1 MKNAIKLTMLTVVL
15 LSINLVTAQDL
26 RKNNQQQ
33 FVQYPE
39 NIDLDF
45 TKKELT
51 FLSEAF
57 SQEYVSIINNDINAS
72 RRFKHLLRN
81 RVRFIYVPYE
91 EKLKSYPKLS
101 SIGFFTDFNKNPKKD
116 LIFNKETF
124 NVLKYNFNFFSKE
137 KYKVRI
143 DNTNYVLAVE
153 SQFKK

>member
-1 MKNAIKLTMLTVVL
+1 MKFTILATVL
-15 LSINLVTAQDL
+15 LSLSLVGAQNL
-26 RKNNQQQ
+26 KNKEQK

-45 TKKELT
+45 TKKERV

-57 SQEYVSIINNDINAS
+57 SQEYISVIDKDVNAS

-81 RVRFIYVPYE
+81 RVCFIYVPYE

-116 LIFNKETF
+116 LIFDRETF
-124 NVLKYNFNFFSKE
+124 NVLKYNFTFFSKE
-137 KYKVRI
+137 SYKVRI
-143 DNTNYVLAVE
+143 DNTNYVLVVE